1 MTQKVKPSTLAD
13 TSVSAG
19 TYGGSTQQ
27 VVFTVDAQGRL
38 TYAANA
44 TPSIANTQITG
55 LITNSQINSV
65 ANTKITGV
73 IIPDQVATGETY
85 SINITGNSGTANVGQ
100 QVANGNWTITATG
113 TKVYFAYVGVN
124 VFSIDN
130 AGNIVAKGDIT
141 GFGTP

>member
-73 IIPDQVATGETY
+73 IIPNQVAAGETY
-85 SINITGNSGTANVGQ
+85 NMNITGSSGSAN
-100 QVANGNWTITATG
+100 AISSNLWTINTSN
-113 TKVYFAYVGVN
+113 TKVSFAYNGTT
-124 VFSIDN
+124 VFAVYTNGSV
-130 AGNIVAKGDIT
+130 VAKDDIT
-141 GFGTP
+141 GFGAP